1 MMFRTGDIGNALS
14 NLTRSLRKI
23 RYEGELVEGQA
34 REGHPEFF
42 LPLIHYAV
50 LGFSR
55 PLARFLGQR
64 GHDLYGK
71 SDLKFIEGV
80 YKMLR
85 DEFKYSPKLNKAQF
99 FSTAF
104 AEQKMLLTKDI
115 IAHCYA
121 KHNEL
126 NKHSSS
132 PSKRQTGS
140 HRVLLPPELGPSYS
154 DFGPVPTDTSWVGS
168 PARPN
173 KSTDGHSHV
182 PISATASLATH
193 DAAVQGTKY
202 GFRPDVG
209 SHHDGVGSASTITAQ
224 PVYPRPVDRLYNS
237 NSPPLPLLLFFTSS
251 CLLSLLC
258 FNVKCLTSRADCAP

>member
-1 MMFRTGDIGNALS
+1 MLVAHTHTHHYIHLHRSSPVPTAYALLACCLHS
-14 NLTRSLRKI
+14 STHAFAMPPVGCYLGRPRLTHLF
-23 RYEGELVEGQA
+23 V
-34 REGHPEFF
+34 P
-42 LPLIHYAV
+42 IH
-50 LGFSR
+50 F
-55 PLARFLGQR
+55 Q
-64 GHDLYGK
+64 
-71 SDLKFIEGV
+71 
-80 YKMLR
+80 MLR

-224 PVYPRPVDRLYNS
+224 PVYPRPVDRLYNP